1 MTWYDWLITLVPL
14 AFVMWLGFYS
24 RKFLVGVSDFL
35 VGGRVGRR
43 YVLTTASL
51 ANCLGLIS
59 LVGYIEKCYKAGFA
73 VDFWHVSVMLLILMQ
88 GLTGYCFYR
97 YRETRAM
104 SVGQYIEMRYSRKLR
119 IFSCFLRSIAEMVA
133 NMIMP
138 AVAARFFIAY
148 LDLPRKLH
156 LFGLQIDTFMLIII
170 VTLTLAITLICTAG
184 EISIMLT
191 DTLQGLIFF
200 PVVIVFTIFILTK
213 FSWGREIAPTLMDRA
228 AGESFVN
235 SFDVKNIPIFNVTM
249 VVCSL
254 FSAMLTQLAGATGT
268 QNAAI
273 NAHEA
278 KMGNILANWRG
289 TFTAVFFTILTL
301 GIITF
306 MHHQDFALQ
315 AREVRLDISKSIAA
329 EIIDTPAEREQFLQ
343 ELGQLPVERHR
354 IGVDE
359 PFSDKHSVDD
369 PFYNRAQEHFGI
381 DGQGSYKTQQ
391 YRTLFRQL
399 LLPVTMRH
407 LLPPGLVGLFCMMIL
422 LFILSTDDSRIYS
435 ASATLVQDCI
445 VPFYKSGTLP
455 PKKHILFIRLVSIGV
470 GVFFAIGS
478 CFTAQLDFIVLFVS
492 ITYGMWMAGCGP
504 MLVFGLYSRFG
515 TTAGAWAS
523 LLSGMF
529 LNLFGFIICRIWAP
543 IVYPWLE
550 SHDWVDGTA
559 RVLTALSRPLPGVN
573 WEMNRLSCPINS
585 YEFFYMGM
593 FLSFFVYII
602 VSWLTCKEPYNL
614 ERLLHRGKY
623 DTEGKADIKSEWT
636 WRNVWSKLI
645 GIDPEYTRGDK
656 VIAWT
661 VFLYSFVFTFIV
673 AFLGVIVWNIFQP
686 WPTKWWANYFLVRF
700 LLLPGAAA
708 AVTSVWFTIGGI
720 RDSILMFRDLKG
732 RVGNPLDNGM
742 VEGEVALDEKQH
754 FDEIE
759 EKAKK

>member
-1 MTWYDWLITLVPL
+1 MTWYDWIITLVPL
-14 AFVMWLGFYS
+14 AFVMGLGFYA

-43 YVLTTASL
+43 YVLTTASM

-73 VDFWHVSVMLLILMQ
+73 VEFWQVSVMLVILMQ

-104 SVGQYIEMRYSRKLR
+104 SVGQYIEMRYSRRLR
-119 IFSCFLRSIAEMVA
+119 FFSCLLRSIAEMVA

-148 LDLPRKLH
+148 LDLPRKLY
-156 LFGLQIDTFMLIII
+156 LFGIQIDTFMLIIV
-170 VTLTLAITLICTAG
+170 VTLALAITLICTAG

-200 PVVIVFTIFILTK
+200 PVVIIFTIFILTK

-235 SFDVKNIPIFNVTM
+235 SFDIKDIPIFNLTM
-249 VVCSL
+249 VVCSI
-254 FSAMLTQLAGATGT
+254 FGAMLTPLAGATGT

-278 KMGNILANWRG
+278 KMGNILATWRG
-289 TFTAVFFTILTL
+289 TFTAVFFTVLTL

-306 MHHQDFALQ
+306 MHHRDFAPQ
-315 AREVRLDISKSIAA
+315 AREVRLDISRNIAA
-329 EIIDTPAEREQFLQ
+329 EIIAEPSERAQFMA
-343 ELGQLPVERHR
+343 ELGELPVEDHR

-359 PFSDKHSVDD
+359 PYSDKRGVDD
-369 PFYNRAQEHFGI
+369 PFFNRAQAHFGM

-391 YRTLFRQL
+391 YRTLFRQM

-455 PKKHILFIRLVSIGV
+455 PEKHILFIRLVSIGV

-478 CFTAQLDFIVLFVS
+478 CFTAQLDFIVLFVN

-529 LNLFGFIICRIWAP
+529 LNLFGLIVSRIWAP
-543 IVYPWLE
+543 VVYPWLE
-550 SHDWVDGTA
+550 RHGLVEGTG
-559 RVLTALSRPLPGVN
+559 RVLAALSRPLPGVD
-573 WEMNRLSCPINS
+573 WEMNRLSCPINAWQ
-585 YEFFYMGM
+585 FYYMATI
-593 FLSFFVYII
+593 LSFIVYII

-623 DTEGKADIKSEWT
+623 DTEGKANLESRWT
-636 WRNVWSKLI
+636 WRSVWGKLI

-656 VIAWT
+656 IIAWT
-661 VFLYSFVFTFIV
+661 VFLYSFVFTFV
-673 AFLGVIVWNIFQP
+673 LAFVGVLVWNVFQP
-686 WPTKWWANYFLVRF
+686 WPTEWWSHFFLVRF

-720 RDSILMFRDLKG
+720 RDSIQMFKDLKG

-754 FDEIE
+754 FDELD
-759 EKAKK
+759 KK